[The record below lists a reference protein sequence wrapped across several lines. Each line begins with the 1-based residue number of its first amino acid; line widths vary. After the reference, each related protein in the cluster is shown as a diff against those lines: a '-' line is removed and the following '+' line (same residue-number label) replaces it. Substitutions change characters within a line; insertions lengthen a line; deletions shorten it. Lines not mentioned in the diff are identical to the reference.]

1 MAAGLFF
8 LFKFLDYETA
18 NPGQDAEDKIKADA
32 EARECAAKAN
42 EEKEAEARESE
53 LREKI
58 GWRRDSAASLWTG
71 HGEAGEIDD
80 MSIAPA
86 RICDMCKMRCI
97 ENGTNPAP
105 ATTDRPLSTASSTA
119 SFSPPRALSPTT
131 VWSNKVPSIPEPPA
145 TAAIPRRLSQQSLAA
160 NIPPTIPEVP
170 QENTVSTF
178 EHPAHNIPTTEASFP
193 YYQEYQAQQQ
203 RRMSRESS
211 VCSRAREGSMD
222 FAAFSHI
229 FVEHRTPAQP
239 QQQQLRSPTP
249 DILITSPPLP
259 KPSQVLPSPPADDA
273 EANERDTMRSWSWGG
288 NSSGRH
294 SLWTHHDKQRDIGR
308 NGYAKTFDSGV

>member
-18 NPGQDAEDKIKADA
+18 NPGQDAEDKEKADA
-32 EARECAAKAN
+32 EARGCEAKAN
-42 EEKEAEARESE
+42 EEKEAEARELE

-71 HGEAGEIDD
+71 NLEAGEFVDV
-80 MSIAPA
+80 SIATA

-97 ENGTNPAP
+97 ENGTIPAP
-105 ATTDRPLSTASSTA
+105 ATTDRPLSTDSPTS
-119 SFSPPRALSPTT
+119 SFSPPRAPSPTT
-131 VWSNKVPSIPEPPA
+131 VWSNKVSSIPEPPA
-145 TAAIPRRLSQQSLAA
+145 TATIPRRLSQQSLAA

-178 EHPAHNIPTTEASFP
+178 EQPAHNIPTTEASFP

-203 RRMSRESS
+203 RRMSRGSS
-211 VCSRAREGSMD
+211 VCSRARDGSMD
-222 FAAFSHI
+222 FASFSQS
-229 FVEHRTPAQP
+229 FVERQTTSQS

-249 DILITSPPLP
+249 DILVTSPPVP

-273 EANERDTMRSWSWGG
+273 EAKERDTMRSWSWGG
-288 NSSGRH
+288 NSGGRH

-308 NGYAKTFDSGV
+308 TGYAKTFDSGV